1 MNEERLAAAIASAD
15 HDGGIG
21 TLGEKT
27 LHAVLKYY
35 FEPDSSLHEVK
46 VGGKIADI
54 RNADGITEIQTRSC
68 EKLIKKLPTMLEE
81 SSVRVVLPFPYRK
94 WLVWVDPSTGEMSDP
109 RKSPKTG
116 SVFDALY
123 ELGKLKQFIG
133 SPGFSVTV
141 ILLDMEEHRNLN
153 GWGNGGKRGSHRLER
168 LPLRVEREIE
178 LVSSE
183 DYRVLIPYGLAAE
196 FTLKE
201 YATAAKVNSRRAT
214 AGIAV
219 LRKLEIIKHVG
230 KRGRENLYSLT

>member
-1 MNEERLAAAIASAD
+1 MNEERLTAAILSAER
-15 HDGGIG
+15 DGGIG

-35 FEPDSSLHEVK
+35 FEPDSSHHEVK

-68 EKLIKKLPTMLEE
+68 EKLLKKLPALLGE
-81 SSVRVVLPFPYRK
+81 SNVRVVLPFPYRK
-94 WLVWVDPSTGEMSDP
+94 WLAWVDPSTGEMSKP

-133 SPGFSVTV
+133 APGFSVTV
-141 ILLDMEEHRNLN
+141 ILLDMEEHRSLD

-168 LPLRVEREIE
+168 FPLRVEREIE
-178 LVSSE
+178 LSAPE
-183 DYRVLIPYGLAAE
+183 DYRILVPSGLSAE

-201 YATAAKVNSRRAT
+201 YAAAAKVNYRRAN
-214 AGIAV
+214 AGVAI
-219 LRKLEIIKHVG
+219 LRKLGIIRHVG